1 MFHIDANS
9 GTPIYRQVSDQIRR
23 LISSGKLKPGDTI
36 PSVREVAIANT
47 VNPMTISKAYALAET
62 EGLLVRHR
70 GKPMT
75 VANRPITVETQT
87 QRLEELEPLFK
98 QLIDASE
105 QLNLDSTSVSQYF
118 IKYWKD
124 ANNG

>member
-87 QRLEELEPLFK
+87 QRLEE
-98 QLIDASE
+98 
-105 QLNLDSTSVSQYF
+105 
-118 IKYWKD
+118 
-124 ANNG
+124 